1 MSDRGTVTQAVS
13 ATSGPEAPEAKQARG
28 LLHSPFFRL
37 LAINWL
43 IGAFAAVLVLS
54 GLLWLDTGGLR
65 SLILNSPEPWLPIL
79 VLLFGLMVTLCSAA
93 MGAAVMAL
101 PSDEDNG
108 RGKGLRL
115 RSSTDEVSGL
125 GLVPV
130 PVPARARSAG
140 TGDR

>member
-1 MSDRGTVTQAVS
+1 MSDRNTAKETASTADVAGS
-13 ATSGPEAPEAKQARG
+13 AANVPGGGVMS
-28 LLHSPFFRL
+28 SPFFRL

-43 IGAFAAVLVLS
+43 IGAFAAVLVLC

-101 PSDEDNG
+101 PSSDDED
-108 RGKGLRL
+108 RGKGQRL
-115 RSSTDEVSGL
+115 RAAPHALFGGE
-125 GLVPV
+125 
-130 PVPARARSAG
+130 PVPAVARAGGRRLHQ
-140 TGDR
+140 D